1 MEIGGMFTFP
11 QYNLSTFTAAIVN
24 AFVLSSVPR
33 YLTMGVAF
41 FGIGV
46 LSKIYYS
53 SAYQVLKVGD
63 EFPGT
68 LARIISSRMAVAQL
82 KDVSGNPTDTLNL
95 SDVNEVLTDS
105 YAQDLNAGYLTA
117 HDVHQMARFMMTNM
131 DDSRDGEISV
141 NELLH
146 ASTSNEV
153 VDPRQIR
160 TFFHRKKSVV
170 TGFFDDTPLER
181 SVRGYDPEFNV
192 SQGRKKRLT
201 QLGELRS
208 ARGLAGEE

>member
-1 MEIGGMFTFP
+1 
-11 QYNLSTFTAAIVN
+11 
-24 AFVLSSVPR
+24 
-33 YLTMGVAF
+33 
-41 FGIGV
+41 
-46 LSKIYYS
+46 
-53 SAYQVLKVGD
+53 
-63 EFPGT
+63 
-68 LARIISSRMAVAQL
+68 
-82 KDVSGNPTDTLNL
+82 
-95 SDVNEVLTDS
+95 
-105 YAQDLNAGYLTA
+105 
-117 HDVHQMARFMMTNM
+117 MARFMMTNM

-160 TFFHRKKSVV
+160 TFFHGKKSVV